1 MKLEWTTKHSVNVK
15 EIDEQHKYFIGL
27 INEMF
32 EALERREVEAV
43 VDDTLNQ
50 LATYAQFHFATEEKL
65 MAQCGYEGLKRQKD
79 AHADLTNRLIELL
92 DERKV
97 TLDIYKYYYDLL
109 DFLKEWL
116 LDHLLTEDVK
126 FSKCMNDHGIF

>member
-1 MKLEWTTKHSVNVK
+1 MKLEWSSKHSVNVK

-32 EALERREVEAV
+32 EDLERREVEEV

-50 LATYAQFHFATEEKL
+50 VAAYAQFHFATEEKR
-65 MAQCGYEGLKRQKD
+65 MAQCGYKGIEEQKA
-79 AHADLTNRLIELL
+79 AHAQLLRPLAELL

-97 TLDIYKYYYDLL
+97 TLDIYAYYYDLL
-109 DFLKEWL
+109 DFLTEWL
-116 LDHLLTEDVK
+116 LNHLQTENTQ
-126 FSKCMNDHGIF
+126 FSKCLNDHGIF

>member
-1 MKLEWTTKHSVNVK
+1 MRLEWSAKHRVNVK

-32 EALERREVEAV
+32 EALERREVESV

-50 LATYAQFHFATEEKL
+50 LAAYAQFHFATEEKL
-65 MAQCGYEGLKRQKD
+65 MARCGYEGLEEQK
-79 AHADLTNRLIELL
+79 ALHAALMNRLAELL
-92 DERKV
+92 DERQV

-109 DFLKEWL
+109 DFLKDWL
-116 LDHLLTEDVK
+116 LDHLLIEDKK
-126 FSKCMNDHGIF
+126 FGQCMNDHGIF